1 MAAPK
6 KGGSG
11 KVGLSSTT
19 KLRKD
24 RQPKKTTI
32 GHSRNTRLKSKNDK
46 RHKKLY
52 RGQGK

>member
-6 KGGSG
+6 KGGS
-11 KVGLSSTT
+11 KSSGLSTT
-19 KLRKD
+19 KLRKE
-24 RQPKKTTI
+24 RVPKKTTI

-46 RHKKLY
+46 MHKKLY